1 MTDQYGRLFAVF
13 IFSPYLVYCG
23 YKYNDYILLLLG
35 IILFIY
41 ECLWIYFSGPQ
52 AIYLKQNEY

>member
-52 AIYLKQNEY
+52 AIYLK